1 MNSSKVKSGFTLIE
15 LLMVVT
21 IIGIISVLAIQK
33 LSGLKDNAKETAN
46 IANMQRVSAG
56 VEAYLTAHTEKGDSS
71 INRLDSLMVWTKG
84 NDGTGGTLDLTDTTR
99 TMFYTN
105 TVGNVGISRLFAG
118 ANPYG
123 AQVRLIGTYYLS
135 DSDAAVLRDKLGLT
149 AVMAGADEN
158 NPLSGYGEN
167 DELNSWVAQSI
178 ISSPDTCAGYARLCT
193 NGLPVA
199 VINPGASSGRTPWG
213 VNIYRSCGVD
223 VSYNNMGSL
232 YVGGKDCGSGTAGNE
247 AAFKELMAGEGILM
261 AFGLGERCS
270 LVGSAEGGFTKA
282 PISPVMDPDQ
292 YRRYILLVKV
302 RYTAASGRGGTTT
315 YTAKSAQFAGVMDPN
330 GNVLSMLQ

>member
-1 MNSSKVKSGFTLIE
+1 
-15 LLMVVT
+15 
-21 IIGIISVLAIQK
+21 
-33 LSGLKDNAKETAN
+33 
-46 IANMQRVSAG
+46 
-56 VEAYLTAHTEKGDSS
+56 
-71 INRLDSLMVWTKG
+71 MVWTKG
-84 NDGTGGTLDLTDTTR
+84 NDGTAGLIDLTDTTR

-105 TVGNVGISRLFAG
+105 TAGNVGISKLFGG

-123 AQVRLIGTYYLS
+123 AQVKLLGTYYLS
-135 DSDAAVLRDKLGLT
+135 ASDVSILRDKIGLV

-178 ISSPDTCAGYARLCT
+178 INSPDTCAGYARLCT

-199 VINPGASSGRTPWG
+199 VVNPGASSGRTPWG
-213 VNIYRSCGVD
+213 VNIYRSCGID

-232 YVGGKDCGSGTAGNE
+232 YVGGKDCGTGTAGNE

-282 PISPVMDPDQ
+282 PVSPVMDPDQ
-292 YRRYILLVKV
+292 YRRYILLIKV
-302 RYTAASGRGGTTT
+302 RYTAATRGATTT

-330 GNVLSMLQ
+330 GNIISMLQ